1 MPIIIN
7 KGILRKLSS
16 GDEKAFRRI
25 YDTYKSK
32 LYFYALKF
40 TKNEYAAE
48 EIVQQVFIKLWDT
61 KHVIDPALSFDAYL
75 FRITRNTTFNFLKM
89 QARESLHKQAFMA
102 DTTQKDHQTEET
114 LDYYAC
120 EALAIEAI
128 EALPEKRQI
137 IFKMSHDEGLNA
149 EEIAEMLKISV
160 NTVKS
165 QLVKASKTIK
175 AHLLQHANILLL
187 FFILAWL
194 AKL

>member
-1 MPIIIN
+1 MPIILN

-16 GDEKAFRRI
+16 GDEKAFRRV

-40 TKNEYAAE
+40 TKNEHNAE

-61 KHVIDPALSFDAYL
+61 KYAIDPALSFDAYL

-89 QARESLHKQAFMA
+89 QARENLHKQVFMA
-102 DTTQKDHQTEET
+102 DTTQKDHQTEEA
-114 LDYYAC
+114 LDYYEC
-120 EALAIEAI
+120 EALALEAI
-128 EALPEKRQI
+128 EALPEMRQI

-149 EEIAEMLKISV
+149 EEIAEMLEISV

-175 AHLLQHANILLL
+175 AHLLLHANILLL
-187 FFILAWL
+187 LCLFLL
-194 AKL
+194 G